1 MEPFIQARTAHARST
16 WRLCKRAASAWYADA
31 IPRFSAALAF
41 YTFFSLAP
49 LLIITIA
56 VSGIFFDRNA
66 AEIRIYTEMSGFAGP
81 AAAGAIQTLVRGAW
95 TPGQDHDLWAVC
107 LGLVTLL
114 VGATG
119 VLNEL
124 QGALHVIWRVKGP
137 RSAKIIFLNQTR
149 MLAFLLGVAFL
160 FVVSLMFDAG
170 LAAFGQVYAAWLPW
184 PETVLHALD
193 LSFEWGMTIVIF
205 AAIFKWLPDAKITW
219 RDVWT
224 GSAFTSFLFLGGKF
238 VLGIYLEKGRISSV
252 YGAAGSLTVIL
263 IWVYYSA
270 LIFYYGAEFTKVY
283 ANTYGSHV
291 NRA

>member
-1 MEPFIQARTAHARST
+1 MEPIKQERGAHAKST

-49 LLIITIA
+49 LLTITIA
-56 VSGIFFDRNA
+56 VSGIFFNRNA
-66 AEIRIYTEMSGFAGP
+66 VEARVYSELKGFAGP

-95 TPGQDHDLWAVC
+95 TPGKDLWAVV
-107 LGLVTLL
+107 LGLATLL

-137 RSAKIIFLNQTR
+137 RSAKVIFLNQTR

-193 LSFEWGMTIVIF
+193 LCFEWGMTIFIF
-205 AAIFKWLPDAKITW
+205 AAIFKWLPDARITW

-224 GSAFTSFLFLGGKF
+224 GSAFTSLLFLGGKF
-238 VLGIYLEKGRISSV
+238 VLSVYLENGTISSV
-252 YGAAGSLTVIL
+252 YGAAGSLTVVL

-270 LIFYYGAEFTKVY
+270 LIFYFGAEFTKVY

-291 NRA
+291 NHG

>member
-1 MEPFIQARTAHARST
+1 MEPIKKERGAHARTT

-49 LLIITIA
+49 LLILTIA

-66 AEIRIYTEMSGFAGP
+66 AEARIYAELQGFAGP
-81 AAAGAIQTLVRGAW
+81 AAAVAIQALVRGAW
-95 TPGQDHDLWAVC
+95 TPGKNLWAV
-107 LGLVTLL
+107 LMGLATLL

-170 LAAFGQVYAAWLPW
+170 LAAFGAVYAAWLPW

-193 LSFEWGMTIVIF
+193 LTFEWGMTIFIF
-205 AAIFKWLPDAKITW
+205 AAIFKWLPDARITW

-238 VLGIYLEKGRISSV
+238 LLSFYLEKGRISSV
-252 YGAAGSLTVIL
+252 YGAAGSLTVVL

-291 NRA
+291 NRG